1 MKNIKNELYYFNIP
15 YRNCL
20 KLPDDVRFGIEIE
33 FNMKNYNN
41 YEGKLS
47 IAQDLMKQKNYNY
60 SYNICIE
67 QKNQIE
73 LVSEVLKDDEKTWD
87 ELQKVLSFII
97 SNDGYCNDKNG
108 AHVHICENMF
118 NINPKGWLNF
128 FKLWSVFEEDIF
140 MFTNGFKN
148 QTRIGAKLYARII
161 NDICKTIINDFN
173 IFNYINVS
181 ALKNSKRY
189 CINFNRLLYTS
200 NKEYIQI
207 KNIDDYNVLNTI
219 EFRSPNG
226 TLSNIVW
233 QNNINFFINLLL
245 SCSDNNFDVEK
256 MNFLYDN
263 KNLSTEF
270 DLIDLVYKDE
280 LDKMCFLKQ
289 YYKIK

>member
-1 MKNIKNELYYFNIP
+1 M
-15 YRNCL
+15 
-20 KLPDDVRFGIEIE
+20 
-33 FNMKNYNN
+33 
-41 YEGKLS
+41 
-47 IAQDLMKQKNYNY
+47 
-60 SYNICIE
+60 
-67 QKNQIE
+67 
-73 LVSEVLKDDEKTWD
+73 
-87 ELQKVLSFII
+87 
-97 SNDGYCNDKNG
+97 
-108 AHVHICENMF
+108 
-118 NINPKGWLNF
+118 
-128 FKLWSVFEEDIF
+128 
-140 MFTNGFKN
+140 
-148 QTRIGAKLYARII
+148 
-161 NDICKTIINDFN
+161 
-173 IFNYINVS
+173 
-181 ALKNSKRY
+181 
-189 CINFNRLLYTS
+189 LYTS